1 MNNNSPTKRWH
12 VAPWPPLAWLETV
25 IKVAALVVG
34 VIALVQALSTGVRWL
49 PGGLPGWS
57 PGGLRLAQLII
68 LALLSLGLV
77 AAIFDRLAEREIVAM
92 AFVVLNNVGHWGM
105 VVALASKPGP
115 GGTLLAF
122 AGLMLLGDLV
132 KLVFLRV
139 HDFSV
144 RDTPKAV
151 LYGLTSAYVVGY
163 LVILLLELIR

>member
-1 MNNNSPTKRWH
+1 MGSKEAETIDKRWH

-25 IKVAALVVG
+25 IKLTALVLG
-34 VIALVQALSTGVRWL
+34 TIALVQALSGGTFAL
-49 PGGLPGWS
+49 PGGL
-57 PGGLRLAQLII
+57 RMAQLVI

-77 AAIFDRLAEREIVAM
+77 AAIFDRFAEREIVAM
-92 AFVVLNNVGHWGM
+92 IFVIINNLGHWGM
-105 VVALASKPGP
+105 VVALASEPGP
-115 GGTLLAF
+115 GGLLLAF

-132 KLVFLRV
+132 KLVFLKV

-163 LVILLLELIR
+163 LAILLLELIR